1 MKKIAIVLGEP
12 KSINVEI
19 IAKSWF
25 NLSANF
31 KKKIFLIG
39 SYDLLKKQLKN
50 LNLSLKIDKI
60 TSLQNWQNNKKLKI
74 LDVPLKYKNLSKIKK
89 KNNSA
94 YILKCLDL
102 AHEIAINKDIVGFI
116 NCAIDKKKVF
126 GTKKIGVT
134 EYLGKKNKTKN
145 KEVMMLYNKNISV
158 IPLTTHINLKDVNKK
173 INKKLIED
181 KIITLT
187 NFYKKIFAK
196 KPLIALL
203 GLNPHNDE
211 IRANSEEKKII
222 IPVIKKLK
230 KLNHKIEG
238 PFPADTA
245 FSKVFINKYDVI
257 VGMYHD
263 QVLAPFKAIYNFDA
277 INITLGLKYLRLSPD
292 HGVGENIIGK
302 KKANCLSLLTCIKF
316 LLNVE
321 ND

>member
-1 MKKIAIVLGEP
+1 
-12 KSINVEI
+12 
-19 IAKSWF
+19 
-25 NLSANF
+25 
-31 KKKIFLIG
+31 
-39 SYDLLKKQLKN
+39 
-50 LNLSLKIDKI
+50 
-60 TSLQNWQNNKKLKI
+60 
-74 LDVPLKYKNLSKIKK
+74 
-89 KNNSA
+89 
-94 YILKCLDL
+94 
-102 AHEIAINKDIVGFI
+102 
-116 NCAIDKKKVF
+116 
-126 GTKKIGVT
+126 
-134 EYLGKKNKTKN
+134 
-145 KEVMMLYNKNISV
+145 MLYNKNISV

-173 INKKLIED
+173 INKNLIED

-187 NFYKKIFAK
+187 NSYKKIFAK

-211 IRANSEEKKII
+211 IRTNSEEKKII
-222 IPVIKKLK
+222 IPAIKKLK

-302 KKANCLSLLTCIKF
+302 KKADYLSLLTCIKF

-321 ND
+321 NV